1 MTEMNLHYDNRDGII
16 TIALTTPDS
25 ADAIRTTLKDTDDGM
40 DVRTVAT
47 LPDGREEVL
56 TDKLDRNTAPLVVM
70 LNLLA
75 SYQNSFLER
84 AQAGLNRVRYERLLA
99 RGGPISMAD
108 MCMDGMHRDEK
119 WKNEPFRGH
128 IVGVPEHHNQD
139 DQQSQDESIDL
150 GDTLES
156 ELRDIFTKGE

>member
-1 MTEMNLHYDNRDGII
+1 MTEMNLHYDNRDGIV

-25 ADAIRTTLKDTDDGM
+25 ADAIRTTLRDTDQGM

-47 LPDGREEVL
+47 LPDGTEEVL

-119 WKNEPFRGH
+119 WKSEPFTGH
-128 IVGVPEHHNQD
+128 IVGVPEHHN
-139 DQQSQDESIDL
+139 DQEEPATEPVNL